1 MSDQPSSDRFKTEM
15 PQVPGISP
23 PAARPEQLEF
33 KPLRLIGFLT
43 ALVVCLLAVRWIL
56 RPKTEDLPIATPAAQ
71 IDVPP
76 PPASPSAAIPNVTEA
91 GSGVASVSE
100 MAKPWSSREFLF
112 RNRLTGESVP
122 ALLIRLSSGSP
133 AQPSGYWALV
143 LNAPFGNCRF
153 EYVNDIAKLRNDYG
167 YAAARHPMVGN
178 PCTKTVF
185 DPLKMTS
192 LPGSVW
198 VRGSIEQGS
207 DLRPPLG
214 IEVDIQNK
222 EIVAVRME

>member
-1 MSDQPSSDRFKTEM
+1 MSNQPSPDRFKTEM
-15 PQVPGISP
+15 PQVPGISQ
-23 PAARPEQLEF
+23 PAAQPEQLEF

-56 RPKTEDLPIATPAAQ
+56 RPKTEDLPIAAPAAQ

-76 PPASPSAAIPNVTEA
+76 PAASPSAVVPNVTEP

-133 AQPSGYWALV
+133 AQPSGYWALA

-153 EYVNDIAKLRNDYG
+153 EYVNDMAKLRNDYG